1 MKKSFKVLAMLL
13 ALTLT
18 IGLGAGSAKAKSI
31 YFAGKYQRYKGI
43 YCILS
48 MSQYSSPEGREVG
61 TFSLKTNGT
70 FYDKAAGMRVYPCD
84 TKISGTLKKTSKRNV
99 YQCKKGKSVVTLKV
113 YKKKVVVKVNSRAKH
128 DYYNFSGTYKLK
140 KRYYS

>member
-43 YCILS
+43 YCTLS
-48 MSQYSSPEGREVG
+48 MSQYSSP
-61 TFSLKTNGT
+61 
-70 FYDKAAGMRVYPCD
+70 
-84 TKISGTLKKTSKRNV
+84 
-99 YQCKKGKSVVTLKV
+99 
-113 YKKKVVVKVNSRAKH
+113 
-128 DYYNFSGTYKLK
+128 
-140 KRYYS
+140 

>member
-31 YFAGKYQRYKGI
+31 YFAGEYSKRGAMIQ
-43 YCILS
+43 LN
-48 MSQYSSPEGREVG
+48 QYSSPEGKAYGNFTV
-61 TFSLKTNGT
+61 NIPH
-70 FYDKAAGMRVYPCD
+70 FYNAYSGELI
-84 TKISGTLKKTSKRNV
+84 KIGKNKYRSK
-99 YQCKKGKSVVTLKV
+99 KKGLVFTIKKKKFMLKV
-113 YKKKVVVKVNSRAKH
+113 TNKKRYDRELK
-128 DYYNFSGTYKLK
+128 GTYKLK